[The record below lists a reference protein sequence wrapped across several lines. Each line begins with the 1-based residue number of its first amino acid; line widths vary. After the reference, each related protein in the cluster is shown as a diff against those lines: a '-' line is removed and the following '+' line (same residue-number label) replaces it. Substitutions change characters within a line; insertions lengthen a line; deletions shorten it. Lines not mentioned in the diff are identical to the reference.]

1 MLKLN
6 NISSPKGARKKRKM
20 VGRGSGSGH
29 GKTSGRGHK
38 GQLSR
43 TGKSKR
49 PGFEGGQ
56 TPLIRRI
63 PKRGFTSKFK
73 KEYQLI
79 NLESLDKCLAKSTV
93 GPKEFMEMG
102 LINKPHIPV
111 KILGKGKLTKSIT
124 VKAHK
129 FSETAL
135 KAIAEQGGKTEI
147 IKAPLKQAAEKK

>member
-6 NISSPKGARKKRKM
+6 ELKSPKGARKNKKI

-43 TGKSKR
+43 TGKGKR

-56 TPLIRRI
+56 MPLIRRV
-63 PKRGFTSKFK
+63 PKRGFISKFK
-73 KEYQLI
+73 KEYQLV
-79 NLESLDKCLAKSTV
+79 NLQSLNKCADKATV
-93 GPKEFMEMG
+93 TPKELKALG
-102 LINKPHIPV
+102 LIHKLHVPV
-111 KILGKGKLTKSIT
+111 KILAHGKLEKSIT

-129 FSETAL
+129 FSKTAI
-135 KAIAEQGGKTEI
+135 KAIEALGGKAEI
-147 IKAPLKQAAEKK
+147 LSLAAKQDSNA

>member
-6 NISSPKGARKKRKM
+6 NLRSPRGSRKKRKV

-29 GKTSGRGHK
+29 GKTSTRGNK

-43 TGKSKR
+43 SGKTKR

-56 TPLIRRI
+56 MPLIRRI

-79 NLESLDKCLAKSTV
+79 NIQDLNRCQVNSTV
-93 GPKEFMEMG
+93 TPKEFLELG
-102 LINKPHIPV
+102 LIKKSRIPV
-111 KILGKGKLTKSIT
+111 KILGKGKLEKSIT

-129 FSETAL
+129 FSQSAI
-135 KAIAEQGGKTEI
+135 KAIEDNGGKTEI
-147 IKAPLKQAAEKK
+147 LKRPE

>member
-6 NISSPKGARKKRKM
+6 DLRPPKGARKKRKV

-29 GKTSGRGHK
+29 GKTSTRGNK

-43 TGKSKR
+43 TGKGKR

-56 TPLIRRI
+56 MPLIRRI

-73 KEYQLI
+73 QEYQI
-79 NLESLDKCLAKSTV
+79 VNLDQLQKCENKASV
-93 GPKEFMEMG
+93 GPKDFLSLG
-102 LINKPHIPV
+102 FIKKLHVPV
-111 KILGKGKLTKSIT
+111 KILGDGNLTKSIL

-135 KAIAEQGGKTEI
+135 KAIESSGGKVEI
-147 IKAPLKQAAEKK
+147 LTIYTQPAVKK